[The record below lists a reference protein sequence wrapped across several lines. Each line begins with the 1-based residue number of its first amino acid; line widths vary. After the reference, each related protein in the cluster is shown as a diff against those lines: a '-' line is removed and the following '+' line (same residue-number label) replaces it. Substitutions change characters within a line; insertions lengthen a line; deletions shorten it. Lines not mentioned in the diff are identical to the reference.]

1 MNTGLYFAP
10 LEGITTYMYRNIH
23 NRMFG
28 GCDAYYAPFITPS
41 DNEKIGRKGFRDILP
56 ENNSGI
62 NLKIQV
68 LTNNSTSFGKFV
80 DRIKEDG
87 HSEVN
92 INLGCPS
99 GTVTGKGRGSGFL
112 RDTEGLDG
120 FFERIFNETDVKI
133 TVKTR
138 IGFNSADEMDKLLE
152 IYNKYP
158 ISLLIVHP
166 RTRADFY
173 KGPLHMDS
181 FDKVYNLSKSPL
193 CYNGDI
199 RTKEDFIKITNE
211 YSSLDSVMIG
221 RGAIRNPAIFREI
234 RGGERLTTAELLA
247 FSRELERSYSEHL
260 DTPIYTLHKLKEAWL
275 FMMEN
280 YPDETRILK
289 AVRKANKLHE
299 LTGAIEYL
307 PEINRV

>member
-1 MNTGLYFAP
+1 MEPKLYFAP

-56 ENNSGI
+56 ENNCGV
-62 NLKIQV
+62 NLKLQV
-68 LTNNSTSFGKFV
+68 LTNNADSFLKFA

-87 HSEVN
+87 HNEVN

-112 RDTEGLDG
+112 RDTEGLDR
-120 FFERIFNETDVKI
+120 FFEKIFDETDIKI
-133 TVKTR
+133 SVKTR
-138 IGFNSADEMDKLLE
+138 IGFTLPEEMDKLTG

-173 KGPLHMDS
+173 KGPLHMDT
-181 FDKVYNLSKSPL
+181 FEKVYNAANAPL

-199 RTKEDFIKITNE
+199 KEKTDYEKTVHGFPGI
-211 YSSLDSVMIG
+211 DSVMIG

-234 RGGERLTTAELLA
+234 RGGKKVTTKELLA
-247 FSRELERSYSEHL
+247 FSKELEKCYGEKL
-260 DTPIYTLHKLKEAWL
+260 DTPIYTLHKLKEVWL
-275 FMMEN
+275 FMMDN
-280 YPDETRILK
+280 YPEEGKILK

-307 PEINRV
+307 PEIK

>member
-1 MNTGLYFAP
+1 MDKKLYFAP

-23 NRMFG
+23 NDLFG

-56 ENNSGI
+56 ENNCGV
-62 NLKIQV
+62 NLKLQV
-68 LTNNSTSFGKFV
+68 LTNNSGSFLRFCDK
-80 DRIKEDG
+80 IKEYG
-87 HSEVN
+87 HNEIN

-112 RDTEGLDG
+112 KNPAALDE
-120 FFERIFNETDVKI
+120 FFGEIFKKSDIEI

-138 IGFNSADEMDKLLE
+138 IGFSSPDEFNELMK
-152 IYNKYP
+152 IYNRYP
-158 ISLLIVHP
+158 ISLLVIHP

-173 KGPLHMDS
+173 KGALHRES
-181 FDKVYNLSKSPL
+181 FEKAYKMASMPL

-199 RTKEDFIKITNE
+199 RTTDDISGIFNLFPEIN
-211 YSSLDSVMIG
+211 SVMIG

-234 RGGERLTTAELLA
+234 RGGKKLTTQELITFSKVLAE
-247 FSRELERSYSEHL
+247 SYNNHL
-260 DTPIYTLHKLKEAWL
+260 DTPVYTLHKLKEVWL

-280 YPDETRILK
+280 FPEETKILK
-289 AVRKANKLHE
+289 TVRKANKLHE
-299 LTGAIEYL
+299 LMNAIEYL
-307 PEINRV
+307 PEIAR

>member
-1 MNTGLYFAP
+1 MSTGLYFAP

-56 ENNSGI
+56 ENNEGI
-62 NLKIQV
+62 NLKLQV
-68 LTNNSTSFGKFV
+68 LTNNASSFLKFV
-80 DRIKEDG
+80 DRIKKDG
-87 HSEVN
+87 HNEIN

-112 RDTEGLDG
+112 KDTDGLQS
-120 FFERIFNETDVKI
+120 FFEKIFENTDVKI

-138 IGFNSADEMDKLLE
+138 IGFNSADEIDKLME
-152 IYNKYP
+152 IYNKYS
-158 ISLLIVHP
+158 ISMLIVHP

-173 KGPLHMDS
+173 KGALHMDS
-181 FDKVYNLSKSPL
+181 FEKVYKTAKCPL

-199 RTKEDFIKITNE
+199 HSKEDFIKTTDEFPGI
-211 YSSLDSVMIG
+211 DSVMIG
-221 RGAIRNPAIFREI
+221 RGAICNPAIFREI
-234 RGGERLTTAELLA
+234 RGGEKLTTKELLE
-247 FSRELERSYSEHL
+247 FSRELEKSYNEHL

-275 FMMEN
+275 FMMGN
-280 YPDETRILK
+280 YPDETKILK
-289 AVRKANKLHE
+289 AVRKANKLYE
-299 LTGAIEYL
+299 LTNAIEHL
-307 PEINRV
+307 PEIK